1 LQKASARSIRK
12 NFHRPFSYAG
22 GVVVTVH
29 FDTFEHCPVFA
40 ESLQLPVLLQT
51 KLMPLQ
57 VLEFVRSG
65 SIDSPTC
72 IDTALSSIT
81 TSPVGLMDIF
91 DGSTC
96 IRIRQGPFFKDD
108 S

>member
-1 LQKASARSIRK
+1 
-12 NFHRPFSYAG
+12 
-22 GVVVTVH
+22 VVVTAH
-29 FDTFEHCPVFA
+29 IDTFEHCPVFD

-51 KLMPLQ
+51 KFVPLQ

-72 IDTALSSIT
+72 INTALSSIT
-81 TSPVGLMDIF
+81 TPAAGLMNIF

-96 IRIRQGPFFKDD
+96 IRILQGPF
-108 S
+108 